1 MCKVICSSR
10 FHMPIEQHTH
20 EVRPSLCFR
29 GGRMGRS
36 WCSLTSSS
44 LGARNP
50 FICLFHLSQ
59 MASNCGEVCGLSSS
73 KPLLLTQ
80 PTNPSLLHLGSSSVF
95 YVMIACVSMSPTRLW
110 LPSGCF
116 VPSLFAYIELW
127 CCNLTQA
134 SFEVEILLPQLSKCW
149 DYSLFIC
156 E

>member
-1 MCKVICSSR
+1 
-10 FHMPIEQHTH
+10 
-20 EVRPSLCFR
+20 
-29 GGRMGRS
+29 
-36 WCSLTSSS
+36 
-44 LGARNP
+44 
-50 FICLFHLSQ
+50 

-73 KPLLLTQ
+73 KPLSLTQ
-80 PTNPSLLHLGSSSVF
+80 LTNPSLLHLGSSSVF